1 MVEVYQYGR
10 LQSVT
15 RKNNAGAQIASI
27 SYGYNRYGLRVTATD
42 ARNGTTYYS
51 YNNADLV
58 QSVTSPAAGDGTP
71 PQVTAYYYDNMLRL
85 TDTVEP
91 NGSTVSK
98 EYYVTGD
105 LKRQSGALA
114 YPVSYAYDVQGRM
127 TNMTTWQN
135 AALGT
140 GAASTSWSYDSARGW
155 LTSKHY
161 ADNSS
166 VSYTY
171 TAGGRLRTRVGG
183 RGVTTTYNTNVFGD
197 VVSVSYS
204 DTTPAVTITYDR
216 LGRKL
221 SMSSST
227 ESRAFA
233 YSLDGRLLSETNLT
247 GPLVGYSVSNN
258 VNSLWQHA
266 YLYVRSSAGVIS
278 THVFTYDG
286 ASRLASVA
294 QGNYNIAYGYAPNS
308 SLVDSMTFKSNTTV
322 RLTTAKAYDHLNR
335 LVSSVSTPSGASAI
349 SYQYQYNRLNQRTKA
364 IEADGSYWLY
374 QYDELGQVTS
384 GKKRWLDETPVAGQQ
399 FEYDF
404 DDIGNRIS
412 TKVGGDNDGWNL
424 RPANYTVT
432 ALNQYTN
439 RTVSGTVDVI
449 GIADARAAVTVNNQT
464 AERKVEYY
472 HLGLAL
478 SNSTA
483 LYPSITNKATYGT
496 TSTTTGHVFIPATPE
511 YFNHDADGNLTSDG
525 RWKYTWDAENRLTA
539 MESITNGTP
548 SASWRK
554 LAFVYDAQGRR
565 IRKTVQIGNTN
576 ATWGAVIFDNL
587 YVYNGWN
594 LMVELNATN
603 KAIINSYMWG
613 ADVSGTEQGAG
624 GVGGLLKIY
633 RPGAADNFTVYDA
646 NGNLTALVDGSYGT
660 VSANYE
666 YGPFGE
672 LIRATGPMAKA
683 NPFRFSSTKY
693 QDDETDLV
701 MYPARPYNPS
711 TGRWLTKD
719 PLGEKAG

>member
-1 MVEVYQYGR
+1 MKTIPIPR
-10 LQSVT
+10 T
-15 RKNNAGAQIASI
+15 
-27 SYGYNRYGLRVTATD
+27 
-42 ARNGTTYYS
+42 
-51 YNNADLV
+51 
-58 QSVTSPAAGDGTP
+58 
-71 PQVTAYYYDNMLRL
+71 
-85 TDTVEP
+85 EP
-91 NGSTVSK
+91 F
-98 EYYVTGD
+98 
-105 LKRQSGALA
+105 L
-114 YPVSYAYDVQGRM
+114 
-127 TNMTTWQN
+127 
-135 AALGT
+135 
-140 GAASTSWSYDSARGW
+140 
-155 LTSKHY
+155 
-161 ADNSS
+161 
-166 VSYTY
+166 
-171 TAGGRLRTRVGG
+171 
-183 RGVTTTYNTNVFGD
+183 
-197 VVSVSYS
+197 
-204 DTTPAVTITYDR
+204 
-216 LGRKL
+216 
-221 SMSSST
+221 
-227 ESRAFA
+227 
-233 YSLDGRLLSETNLT
+233 
-247 GPLVGYSVSNN
+247 
-258 VNSLWQHA
+258 
-266 YLYVRSSAGVIS
+266 
-278 THVFTYDG
+278 
-286 ASRLASVA
+286 
-294 QGNYNIAYGYAPNS
+294 
-308 SLVDSMTFKSNTTV
+308 
-322 RLTTAKAYDHLNR
+322 
-335 LVSSVSTPSGASAI
+335 
-349 SYQYQYNRLNQRTKA
+349 
-364 IEADGSYWLY
+364 
-374 QYDELGQVTS
+374 
-384 GKKRWLDETPVAGQQ
+384 
-399 FEYDF
+399 DF

-672 LIRATGPMAKA
+672 VIRATGPTAKVNA
-683 NPFRFSSTKY
+683 FRFSSKY
-693 QDDETDLV
+693 QDDESDLV
-701 MYPARPYNPS
+701 YYGYRYYSPS
-711 TGRWLTKD
+711 TGRWISRDPIAESGGFNLYSMVCNATVNGFDVLGLDVGDAKHTKGKCSSSMTCRENLQTMFSFQAEIALRLRNDFTENYRRWAIQGREIPPSERYNPKITNNRDSWNNHREQLKTSVRHFSDCVTILTAQYRDRQCRCCKRLD
-719 PLGEKAG
+719 DKRLKWLGLEAERYRSQIPEEIRQILVRPITIPPSAPAGAPAMSPDGQMGVIPTRGYGSPGPEVALVGLNIMALGIALCDGPEPGPADALALEFLRRAGVVLAP